1 MQSLKVSA
9 SNGAYE
15 IRFGTGLLQ
24 NAGSHMA
31 GHAGRRAAIVTD
43 STVGPLYAAKVA
55 GSLQKAGIEPRVFAV
70 PSGENSKCMDC
81 LNFLYSAFCDM
92 GLTRTDC
99 VVALGGGVV
108 GDLAGF
114 AAATFLRG
122 VGLVQMPT
130 TLLAQVDSS
139 VGGKVAV
146 NLPEGKN
153 LVGAFY
159 QPELVL
165 CDSGT
170 LSTLPERER
179 LAGLAEVVKYGAI
192 RRPSIFEEL
201 NPIHYENIAHEC
213 CAVKGSY
220 VEQDPF
226 DKGARMEL
234 NFGHTLGHA
243 IEKTAGYGVYLHG
256 EGVAMGMAA
265 ACRWG
270 EALGITPAGT
280 GRELEGIMARLGLP
294 TRTPADLEAGE
305 LFAAMAGDK
314 KRAGGEIRLVLL
326 RSLGDACV
334 HTMELRDFEE
344 LFRRCL

>member
-234 NFGHTLGHA
+234 NFGHTAGHG
-243 IEKTAGYGVYLHG
+243 IEIASGLKYLHG
-256 EGVAMGMAA
+256 EGVAIGMGIAA
-265 ACRWG
+265 RAGERMGLTAPGTAREIGRLCR
-270 EALGITPAGT
+270 
-280 GRELEGIMARLGLP
+280 MYGLP
-294 TRTPADLEAGE
+294 ERAENIDREAV
-305 LFAAMAGDK
+305 LAAMRRDK
-314 KRAGGEIRLVLL
+314 KSDGKQINVVLIEKMGKAMAY
-326 RSLGDACV
+326 RMTA
-334 HTMELRDFEE
+334 EE
-344 LFRRCL
+344 LLEQGKYE

>member
-139 VGGKVAV
+139 VGGQGGRQSARGQESGGR
-146 NLPEGKN
+146 L
-153 LVGAFY
+153 LSARVGAVR
-159 QPELVL
+159 QR
-165 CDSGT
+165 DT
-170 LSTLPERER
+170 LHP
-179 LAGLAEVVKYGAI
+179 
-192 RRPSIFEEL
+192 P
-201 NPIHYENIAHEC
+201 
-213 CAVKGSY
+213 
-220 VEQDPF
+220 
-226 DKGARMEL
+226 
-234 NFGHTLGHA
+234 
-243 IEKTAGYGVYLHG
+243 
-256 EGVAMGMAA
+256 
-265 ACRWG
+265 
-270 EALGITPAGT
+270 
-280 GRELEGIMARLGLP
+280 
-294 TRTPADLEAGE
+294 
-305 LFAAMAGDK
+305 
-314 KRAGGEIRLVLL
+314 RAGAAGG
-326 RSLGDACV
+326 LG
-334 HTMELRDFEE
+334 
-344 LFRRCL
+344 